1 MKYIPLR
8 IKTSYSLL
16 TSLNEIKRMVLF
28 CKEKGIKALCITDNN
43 MFGVMEFYKECI
55 MNNIKP
61 VIGIEINLNN
71 KIILLYAKNYF
82 GYQNLTRLI
91 FIMQNEEITYDYLK
105 KYSSNIVCVTNDFD
119 NLKDIYS
126 DIYYGY
132 TDIKDKDN
140 SKRCVYINEILC
152 EKKEDIKYLKYLYMI
167 KHGKKETDIV
177 DFKVSDNCY
186 FDFLDYDY
194 TNSKEIVDMCNIE
207 FNQNKELMPK
217 YKIDNPKEYLFN
229 LCKKGLYKRLS
240 GKVTRKYYDR
250 LLYELDV
257 INKMNFNDYFLVVWD
272 YVRFAKKNG
281 ILIGSGRGSAAG
293 SIVSFSLG
301 ITDVDPV
308 KYDLLF
314 ERFLN
319 IERISLPD
327 IDIDFDSDRREEVV
341 NYIIS
346 KYGEKNVVPI
356 ITFSR
361 LKGKAVI
368 RDVGRVLNINNY
380 EIDKISKLIPVNGC
394 VSDLFNNI
402 YVKNKIKEDKNINK
416 LFAIALKLEGL
427 QRQVSIHAAGI
438 IISPKELDSYI
449 PLLKYDNNY
458 VCGYEKDYI
467 EELGLIKMDLL
478 GLKNLTLIDNVL
490 NKINKNEKKDLQF
503 KDIPVDDK
511 NALDIFKYAYTS
523 GIFQFESTGI
533 KSFLTK
539 LNPSNMED
547 IFAAIA
553 LFRPGPVSNIDTFIK
568 RKNGIEKID
577 YIHKDLE
584 RVLSNTYGVIVYQEQ
599 IMEISSILAGY
610 SYGKSDILRRA
621 MSKKK
626 KEIMLSMKEDFIN
639 KSMERGYS
647 NVVANRVYDYIL
659 KFAEYGFNKA
669 HSVAYSFIAL
679 KMSYIKYYYKEYFMS
694 ELLTNQIGNT
704 DKIREYIKE
713 CKKMSINILKPDINL
728 SESEF
733 IKEYNAIRLP
743 LSIIKDVSSIMSKE
757 IINERNKNGIYKD
770 FYDFIRRTYKFNIT
784 KNILENLIDSGAFDS
799 FSVNRKTLH
808 SNIDNAINYALIL
821 KDLDESFIE
830 KPIMNIE
837 NEFEKEEISIRER
850 NVFGFYL
857 SNHPVIKYKELY
869 DNIVSSNEIED
880 YFDRRVNIIVYVNR
894 INEILTKNK
903 EKMCFITGSDEVSD
917 IDITVF
923 PNKYNLVSDI
933 EKGNIVLIT
942 GKVEKRIAK
951 YEIILEKI
959 KKL

>member
-43 MFGVMEFYKECI
+43 MFGIMEFYRECI

-71 KIILLYAKNYF
+71 KIILLYAKNYL

-91 FIMQNEEITYDYLK
+91 FVMQNEEITYNYLK

-167 KHGKKETDIV
+167 KHGKKETDIL

-194 TNSKEIVDMCNIE
+194 SNSKEIVDMCNIE

-217 YKIDNPKEYLFN
+217 YKIDDSKEYLFN

-293 SIVSFSLG
+293 SIVSYSLG

-346 KYGEKNVVPI
+346 KYGKKNVVPI

-438 IISPKELDSYI
+438 IISPEELDSYI

-523 GIFQFESTGI
+523 GIFQFESIGM
-533 KSFLTK
+533 KRFLTK

-553 LFRPGPVSNIDTFIK
+553 LFRPGPVSNIDSFIK

-584 RVLSNTYGVIVYQEQ
+584 RVLSNTYGIIVYQEQ

-626 KEIMLSMKEDFIN
+626 KEIMLSMKDDFIN

-647 NVVANRVYDYIL
+647 NIVANRVYDYIL

-743 LSIIKDVSSIMSKE
+743 LSIIKDVSSIISKE

-770 FYDFIRRTYKFNIT
+770 FYDFIRRTYNYNIT

-799 FSVNRKTLH
+799 FLVNRKTLH

-837 NEFEKEEISIRER
+837 NEFEKEEISKRER

-857 SNHPVIKYKELY
+857 SNHPVIKYKESY

-880 YFDRRVNIIVYVNR
+880 YFDKRVNIIIYVNR
-894 INEILTKNK
+894 INEVFTKNK

-923 PNKYNLVSDI
+923 PNKYNLLSDI
-933 EKGNIVLIT
+933 EKGNIALIT

>member
-346 KYGEKNVVPI
+346 KYGKKNVVPI

-380 EIDKISKLIPVNGC
+380 EIDKISKLIPANGC
-394 VSDLFNNI
+394 VSDLFDNI

-523 GIFQFESTGI
+523 GIFQFESIGI

-713 CKKMSINILKPDINL
+713 CKKMSINILKLDINL

-757 IINERNKNGIYKD
+757 IINERNKNGNYKD
-770 FYDFIRRTYKFNIT
+770 FYDFIRRTYKYNIT

-837 NEFEKEEISIRER
+837 NEFEKEEISKRER

-869 DNIVSSNEIED
+869 DNIVNSNEIED
-880 YFDRRVNIIVYVNR
+880 YFDKRVNIIVYVNR